1 MDQFIYKLKKMLN
14 NLIVGILYGIGGQII
29 SFLQLQGSVKWNWFT
44 KYPILVLLSAIP
56 STYFYIKS
64 VDSLVKYADGE
75 LWPSRLIGFGIGII
89 IFTLMSWFLFNEH
102 ISLKT
107 FTCLVLAITIIS
119 IQILW
124 K

>member
-1 MDQFIYKLKKMLN
+1 MT
-14 NLIVGILYGIGGQII
+14 NLFYGILYGIGGQII

-44 KYPILVLLSAIP
+44 KYPILILLSALP
-56 STYFYIKS
+56 STYLYIKS

-89 IFTLMSWFLFNEH
+89 IFTLMSWFLFHEH
-102 ISLKT
+102 ITLKT
-107 FTCLVLAITIIS
+107 FTCLLLAISIIS
-119 IQILW
+119 IQIFW